1 MKIYRRVRS
10 SLSDN
15 VQSNT
20 QEEKSVI
27 MAYIPSKAKRTLS
40 EERKYELAKAKRILE
55 KFKKIESN
63 TPMYCT
69 TYKGMRVCAKTEERL
84 NEIVEQLK
92 NM

>member
-1 MKIYRRVRS
+1 MA
-10 SLSDN
+10 
-15 VQSNT
+15 NT
-20 QEEKSVI
+20 
-27 MAYIPSKAKRTLS
+27 PSEAKRTLS
-40 EERKYELAKAKRILE
+40 EERKYELEKAKRTLE

-92 NM
+92 NR

>member
-1 MKIYRRVRS
+1 M
-10 SLSDN
+10 
-15 VQSNT
+15 
-20 QEEKSVI
+20 E
-27 MAYIPSKAKRTLS
+27 YIPSEAKRTLS

-63 TPMYCT
+63 TPMYCK

>member
-1 MKIYRRVRS
+1 MRKDKTKPTGVAQTFR
-10 SLSDN
+10 
-15 VQSNT
+15 
-20 QEEKSVI
+20 
-27 MAYIPSKAKRTLS
+27 
-40 EERKYELAKAKRILE
+40 EERNREREKAIKQLE
-55 KFKKIESN
+55 KFKKTESN

>member
-1 MKIYRRVRS
+1 M
-10 SLSDN
+10 
-15 VQSNT
+15 
-20 QEEKSVI
+20 E
-27 MAYIPSKAKRTLS
+27 YIPSEAKRTLS
-40 EERKYELAKAKRILE
+40 EERKYELEKAKRALE

-63 TPMYCT
+63 TQMYCT

>member
-1 MKIYRRVRS
+1 M
-10 SLSDN
+10 
-15 VQSNT
+15 
-20 QEEKSVI
+20 E
-27 MAYIPSKAKRTLS
+27 YIPSEAKRTPS
-40 EERKYELAKAKRILE
+40 EERKYELEKAKRALE

-92 NM
+92 NS